1 MISVLTSQLL
11 ELLSSHSA
19 AATRG
24 ERSSTSGATTSSE
37 TRDDGE
43 LEPDVRLPADLR
55 VPHSRRQP
63 ENRST
68 QTRRCVQGTHNPEVS
83 GRVRFWKIK
92 QLSKQFSLHRGKQKV
107 AGQIPSIWCRVV
119 QMEAIGFKMHLEAV
133 GNGTVAIL
141 CGCCGSLLALYPK
154 QGHGWRRSRCCH
166 WQQVLQEFLR
176 VWAECYRMTS
186 LPDGLRINDRN

>member
-92 QLSKQFSLHRGKQKV
+92 QLSKQFSLHRGNKRLLDRFPPFG
-107 AGQIPSIWCRVV
+107 AGWCRWRPSGLRCIWK
-119 QMEAIGFKMHLEAV
+119 QSGMEPSPSCADAV
-133 GNGTVAIL
+133 GA
-141 CGCCGSLLALYPK
+141 C
-154 QGHGWRRSRCCH
+154 
-166 WQQVLQEFLR
+166 
-176 VWAECYRMTS
+176 
-186 LPDGLRINDRN
+186 